1 MYIEHPVKYNG
12 VYYAKIDGELI
23 EITKEQAKVMLSFYR
38 NSRNYEKRW
47 APKDA
52 KADTKK
58 NEEVTESCQDL
69 LRELEEEEKNA
80 ELCGKISNCSAQ
92 KHKRKM
98 ILQREMILDCV
109 FSENAEGISIQ
120 DLPDLERPGVE
131 DMIIEKFEYQELY
144 SRISMLTEEDQHII
158 REVYFN
164 DVPQVRVAKGLG
176 ITPQALNSRLKYIM
190 VRLRRMYE
198 AD

>member
-1 MYIEHPVKYNG
+1 MYIEHPFKYNG

-47 APKDA
+47 APKDSEND
-52 KADTKK
+52 KQK
-58 NEEVTESCQDL
+58 NEEVTEECQDL
-69 LRELEEEEKNA
+69 LRELEEEEKRV
-80 ELCGKISNCSAQ
+80 EPCERIISCSTQ
-92 KHKRKM
+92 KQKRKM

-109 FSENAEGISIQ
+109 FSENAEGIS
-120 DLPDLERPGVE
+120 
-131 DMIIEKFEYQELY
+131 
-144 SRISMLTEEDQHII
+144 MLAEEDQHII

-164 DVPQVRVAKGLG
+164 DVPQVQVAKGLG

-190 VRLRRMYE
+190 VRLRRMYK

>member
-1 MYIEHPVKYNG
+1 MYIEHPFKYNG
-12 VYYAKIDGELI
+12 VYYEKIDGELI

-47 APKDA
+47 APKD
-52 KADTKK
+52 TKNDKQK
-58 NEEVTESCQDL
+58 NEEVTEECQDL
-69 LRELEEEEKNA
+69 LRELEEEEKIV
-80 ELCGKISNCSAQ
+80 EPCERIISCSAQ
-92 KHKRKM
+92 KQKRKM

-120 DLPDLERPGVE
+120 DLPDLEHPGVE
-131 DMIIEKFEYQELY
+131 DMVIEKFEYQELY
-144 SRISMLTEEDQHII
+144 TRISMLAEEDQHII

-164 DVPQVRVAKGLG
+164 DVPQVQVAKGLG